1 MAQVY
6 NSANEVITWLHKET
20 PDVEHESFSCDAQ
33 CYEEG
38 HALDSIGRPCDYIA
52 AFALHTYWQR
62 VWIAQEVLL
71 AKRWTIWYGTDVIS
85 QQIFKDLELWS
96 HPWLGNQF
104 EVMECFDFLRCYSR
118 FGSYEARSLDRIPGK
133 GPRKCVDPRD
143 QVYGVQALVRE
154 QDRIDV
160 DYSKSTPNVFADAV
174 CVLIH
179 KGLLGVDDAIID
191 GLARRMGVDA
201 WIESSLEVRLCTQWF
216 MGEWRG
222 NEWKRG
228 NRSELHNM
236 ILFIAEGDL
245 ATYIELLLERYPS
258 LRQPGG
264 HSAENPVY
272 PWDLDMTA
280 SEWKGIQNLL
290 RYLDNT

>member
-85 QQIFKDLELWS
+85 QQDFQDLQLWEY
-96 HPWLGNQF
+96 PWLADQHAAMESF
-104 EVMECFDFLRCYSR
+104 EFLRRHRR
-118 FGSYEARSLDRIPGK
+118 FDSYQTKPFDEVLGTV
-133 GPRKCVDPRD
+133 PRMCVDPRD

-160 DYSKSTPNVFADAV
+160 DYSRSKTEVFADAV

-179 KGLLGVDDAIID
+179 EYLLEFDCAAID

-201 WIESSLEVRLCTQWF
+201 WIESSLKIKQCTHWF
-216 MGEWRG
+216 WGEWRG

-245 ATYIELLLERYPS
+245 ATYRELLLERYPS